1 MPARQPYT
9 IWSLILL
16 SVALSAI
23 AQIVLK
29 SAMSSKAVQVDMAA
43 NGLLRVA
50 MNVLI
55 NPTVITGLIL
65 YGLGAVLWLAVLA
78 RLDVTQAYPFVGLG
92 FIFTLILGYLFLNEP
107 VGFQRLIGTL
117 LITAGVVLVARS

>member
-1 MPARQPYT
+1 MPSRQPYT

>member
-43 NGLLRVA
+43 DGLLRVA

-55 NPTVITGLIL
+55 NPTVITGLTL